1 MNEKTM
7 KDYGKW
13 LTINTCAFCKKKLE
27 AYIKNSK
34 HILQNILNMFFI
46 LLQNHSL
53 Y

>member
-7 KDYGKW
+7 KVADNKH
-13 LTINTCAFCKKKLE
+13 LCLLQKKIV